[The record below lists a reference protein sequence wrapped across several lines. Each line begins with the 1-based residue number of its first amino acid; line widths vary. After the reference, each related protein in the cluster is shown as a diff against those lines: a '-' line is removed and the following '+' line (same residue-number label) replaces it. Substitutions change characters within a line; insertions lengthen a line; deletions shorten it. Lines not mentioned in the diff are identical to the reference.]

1 MIAIIDYGM
10 GNLRSV
16 SKAFEHLG
24 AEVLVTRDKKKI
36 ASASKIVLPG
46 VGAFKDCMKNL
57 TELELIEPVVKS
69 IQSGKP
75 FFGICLGMQLL
86 FTESEEFGKHEGL
99 GIIPGKVVRFPE
111 MAPGMGTGKKKTE
124 PVKLTVPQIGWN
136 QIQKQ
141 KNPGYLEAVPEGS
154 FVYFVHSYYV
164 VPKDPKTIASTT
176 DYGVEFASSVIKD
189 NIFATQFH
197 PEKSQAVGLKILK
210 SFANAKS

>member
-16 SKAFEHLG
+16 HKAFEHLG

-57 TELELIEPVVKS
+57 TDLELVDPILKS
-69 IQSGKP
+69 IESGKP

-86 FTESEEFGKHEGL
+86 FTESEEFGRHRGL
-99 GIIPGKVVRFPE
+99 NLIPGKVVRFPDT
-111 MAPGMGTGKKKTE
+111 APPRKSSKTKSE

-136 QIQKQ
+136 QIQK
-141 KNPGYLEAVPEGS
+141 KKAVSYLKGIPEGS

-164 VPKDPKTIASTT
+164 IPKDPKTIATTT
-176 DYGVEFASSVIKD
+176 DYGIEFASSVQKE

-210 SFANAKS
+210 AFAEAKS